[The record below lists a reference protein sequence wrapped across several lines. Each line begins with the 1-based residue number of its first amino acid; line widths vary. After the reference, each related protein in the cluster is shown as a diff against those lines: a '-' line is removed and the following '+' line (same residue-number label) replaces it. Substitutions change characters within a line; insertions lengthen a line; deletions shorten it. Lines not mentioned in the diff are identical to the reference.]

1 MFAQHINMSI
11 SAYDIYTGAMSTPL
25 TTLRDAAVVFLKSI
39 QSNPEFLSLTQKLYN
54 VYNPNVSTS
63 ASPSEMIEEMINA
76 LNTTGFEG
84 ETALTMLHEIS
95 VEDLKEAFGSS
106 MNGGKRKSM
115 RNRNRRRS
123 TRKQYGGNKKRIM
136 LLMFALLMVL
146 SAALASQ
153 PTCVDEI
160 GGSCKPAAK
169 PKPACKTWAQLHWD
183 FPQVPNFVAGASFI
197 NTINGIG
204 FLLSAI
210 TKITKCGWSSE

>member
-1 MFAQHINMSI
+1 MFAQHITMSM
-11 SAYDIYTGAMSTPL
+11 SAYDIYSGAMSTPL
-25 TTLRDAAVVFLKSI
+25 SSLRDAAVGFLKSI

-63 ASPSEMIEEMINA
+63 VSPFEMIEEMINA

-84 ETALTMLHEIS
+84 ETGQTMLQEIT
-95 VEDLKEAFGSS
+95 VEDLKGTFGSS

-136 LLMFALLMVL
+136 LLIFALMMVL

-160 GGSCKPAAK
+160 GGSCKPAAT
-169 PKPACKTWAQLHWD
+169 PKPACKTWAQIAWD
-183 FPQVPNFVAGASFI
+183 YPKVSNNSPIAALA
-197 NTINGIG
+197 NG
-204 FLLSAI
+204 LSAFAI
-210 TKITKCGWSSE
+210 LSEAIMKISKCGWSWT